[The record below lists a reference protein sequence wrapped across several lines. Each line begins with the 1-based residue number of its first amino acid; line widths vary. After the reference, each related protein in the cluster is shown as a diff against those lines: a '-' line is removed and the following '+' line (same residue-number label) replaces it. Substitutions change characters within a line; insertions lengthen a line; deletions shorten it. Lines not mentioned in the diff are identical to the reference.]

1 MIKSKTRPR
10 LVNTGKTV
18 GWREIVGLPDFDINQ
33 LRAKIDSGART
44 SALHAENQ
52 EMFDQDGRKWVRFSF
67 PSTDKSQY
75 QIFEAPI
82 VDERRIKNSGG
93 VPEKRIIIRT
103 TLLIGTHRTHI
114 DVSLADR
121 KNMEFDLILGRTAL
135 RPLRLLINPG
145 RSFLMGDPIP
155 RSPKKI
161 Q

>member
-1 MIKSKTRPR
+1 
-10 LVNTGKTV
+10 V
-18 GWREIVGLPDFDINQ
+18 GWREIVGLPDFDIKH

-52 EMFDQDGRKWVRFSF
+52 ETFDQDGKKWVRFEL
-67 PSTDKSQY
+67 PDKDKKQY
-75 QIFEAPI
+75 LIFEAPI

-145 RSFLMGDPIP
+145 RSFQMGDPMP
-155 RSPKKI
+155 KSPKKMH
-161 Q
+161 